1 MRAEDIDLPSLLEF
15 RPDLGHLLLNGQ
27 RMLIFSQQALGVLYE
42 SLATHLGHELTAA
55 IFAQFGARSGR
66 EDYRAIAADADW
78 DTDLDRISS
87 GPVIHMWEGLVHV
100 TQTSLDYDR
109 DQGRFLM
116 TGEWRNSYEAANYL
130 QRYGISESPVC
141 WALTGYATGWATEFF
156 GAEVLTVETACVGA
170 GADVCR
176 FEIRQADGWDSRAK
190 PWRQA
195 LAATPE
201 FVTSHMEAKVAQR
214 TAELT
219 ETNRQLAAAQRAA
232 EEALQAKSQFL
243 ARASH
248 ELRTP
253 LNGVIGVAELLRETD
268 LSDEQQHLVNVI
280 IEAGGQQL
288 AVVSDIL
295 DYVSLESGEMPVN
308 SSTVDLTGLLK
319 SVLKATRPLATA
331 KGITLNARLPA
342 SDPLPACVATDA
354 SRLRQI
360 LDSLLSNAIK
370 FTEPGGAVELSAA
383 TGEEFVTLRVSD
395 TGVGMSESTLATLFE
410 PFEQA
415 DGSPTRRFGGT
426 GLGLAISKELAD
438 LIGARIEVSSR
449 VDAGSTFSVLLPRMA
464 DQQPQPTATAAG
476 AGAEGRSEQS
486 PAQGAQSAIAGE
498 EAPAGLAVL
507 VADDNRINAVVITKL
522 LESLGTTV
530 TTVADGRSAIEA
542 FDSDNFDLIVLDLHM
557 PNLDGVDVVRHI
569 RIVEVD
575 QGIPAHLVAALTA
588 DVLEETRQRCLA
600 AGFSEFMTKPVRRE
614 EISALVERA
623 RELRSARQR

>member
-15 RPDLGHLLLNGQ
+15 RPDLGQLLLNGQ
-27 RMLIFSQQALGVLYE
+27 RMLIFSKQAVGVLYE

-66 EDYRAIAADADW
+66 ADYRAIAADADW
-78 DTDLDRISS
+78 DTDLDRIGS

-100 TQTSLDYDR
+100 TQTLLDYDR
-109 DQGRFLM
+109 RQGRFQM

-130 QRYGISESPVC
+130 QRYGVSDSPVC
-141 WALTGYATGWATEFF
+141 WTLTGYATGWATEFF
-156 GAEVLTVETACVGA
+156 GAEVLAIETACVGA
-170 GADVCR
+170 GDELCR
-176 FEIRQADGWDSRAK
+176 FEIRQADGWDSRAN

-195 LAATPE
+195 LNATPE
-201 FVTSHMEAKVAQR
+201 FVTSYTEAKVAQR

-232 EEALQAKSQFL
+232 EEALRAKSQFL

-253 LNGVIGVAELLRETD
+253 LNGVIGVAELLRATD
-268 LSDEQQHLVNVI
+268 LSEEQRHLVDVI

-288 AVVSDIL
+288 AVVSDVL
-295 DYVSLESGEMPVN
+295 DCVSMESGEMPVN
-308 SSTVDLTGLLK
+308 SPTVDLVGLLD
-319 SVLKATRPLATA
+319 SVVKVTRPLATA
-331 KGITLNARLPA
+331 KGITLNADLPTT
-342 SDPLPACVATDA
+342 DPSPAYVATDTL
-354 SRLRQI
+354 RLRQI
-360 LDSLLSNAIK
+360 LDALLSNAIK
-370 FTEPGGAVELSAA
+370 FTEPGGTVELAA
-383 TGEEFVTLRVSD
+383 ETGEEFVTLRVSD

-410 PFEQA
+410 PSQEP
-415 DGSPTRRFGGT
+415 DGDPTRRFAGS

-449 VDAGSTFSVLLPRMA
+449 IGAGSTFSLLLPRTV
-464 DQQPQPTATAAG
+464 DQQSQPTDAT
-476 AGAEGRSEQS
+476 AGAEVRSQHS
-486 PAQGAQSAIAGE
+486 PGQGGSPSIADAGT
-498 EAPAGLAVL
+498 APGIAVL

-522 LESLGTTV
+522 LESLGTAV

-542 FDSDNFDLIVLDLHM
+542 FDSDHFDLILLDLHM

-569 RIVEVD
+569 RIAEVD

-614 EISALVERA
+614 EISAMVARA
-623 RELRSARQR
+623 GELRSARQH